1 MEKWSIFDQNHGLT
15 PLEKWQ
21 FFHFLIFCF
30 YSVKRRFFV
39 LEYLKTHFPSVYC
52 LRKKFGK
59 MPNFWP
65 KPWTNPFEKMTI
77 FPLFELLVFIAWKHV
92 FSFYNIVKL
101 IFLAYIALKQK
112 IEKWPI
118 FYQKHG
124 LNHLEKW
131 QFFHNLTF
139 LFL

>member
-1 MEKWSIFDQNHGLT
+1 MT
-15 PLEKWQ
+15 
-21 FFHFLIFCF
+21 
-30 YSVKRRFFV
+30 
-39 LEYLKTHFPSVYC
+39 
-52 LRKKFGK
+52 
-59 MPNFWP
+59 NFWP
-65 KPWTNPFEKMTI
+65 KPWSNPFGKMAI
-77 FPLFELLVFIAWKHV
+77 FPLFELLVFIALKDV

-118 FYQKHG
+118 FYQNHG

-131 QFFHNLTF
+131 QFFHFLTF